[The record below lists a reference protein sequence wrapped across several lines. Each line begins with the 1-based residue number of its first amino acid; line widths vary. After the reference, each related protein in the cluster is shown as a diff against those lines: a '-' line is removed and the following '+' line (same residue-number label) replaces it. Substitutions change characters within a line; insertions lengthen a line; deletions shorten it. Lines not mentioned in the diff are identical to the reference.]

1 MGDTNVVNP
10 GSVNVADQSDGE
22 IKINQT
28 IKIDRPS
35 SNSGPA
41 KQGIA
46 FANGMVK
53 KDQAVTVSP
62 SMNAGPTAQGIAFA
76 DGMVEKDQAV
86 TVSPST
92 NSGPI
97 TQGGDLAP
105 GRGVAATDPS
115 DVTPAMTAQRSVN
128 GGTASPTSPNTINTT
143 QNTAVTQPA
152 SVQQF
157 NRTINV
163 YP

>member
-1 MGDTNVVNP
+1 MSDTNAVNP
-10 GSVNVADQSDGE
+10 GLVNVADQSDGE

-35 SNSGPA
+35 SNSGPTA
-41 KQGIA
+41 QGIAYANRMVKKNQPVTVSPSSNAGPTAQGIA

-53 KDQAVTVSP
+53 KNQAITVSP
-62 SMNAGPTAQGIAFA
+62 SSNAGPL
-76 DGMVEKDQAV
+76 
-86 TVSPST
+86 
-92 NSGPI
+92 

-105 GRGVAATDPS
+105 GRGVAETDPS
-115 DVTPAMTAQRSVN
+115 DVTPAMTAQRSVD
-128 GGTASPTSPNTINTT
+128 GGTASPVSPDTINTT
-143 QNTAVTQPA
+143 ENTAVTQPA

>member
-10 GSVNVADQSDGE
+10 GSINVADQSDGE
-22 IKINQT
+22 IKINQA

-62 SMNAGPTAQGIAFA
+62 SMNAGPTSQGIAFA

-86 TVSPST
+86 TVSPSS
-92 NSGPI
+92 NAGPI

-105 GRGVAATDPS
+105 GRGVAETDPS

>member
-1 MGDTNVVNP
+1 MDDINVVNP

-28 IKIDRPS
+28 IIVSKPS
-35 SNSGPA
+35 SNS
-41 KQGIA
+41 
-46 FANGMVK
+46 
-53 KDQAVTVSP
+53 
-62 SMNAGPTAQGIAFA
+62 GPTAQGIAFA
-76 DGMVEKDQAV
+76 DRMVKKNQAITVSPSTNAGPTAQGITFADGMVKKDQAV
-86 TVSPST
+86 TISPST

-115 DVTPAMTAQRSVN
+115 DVTPAMTAQRNIN
-128 GGTASPTSPNTINTT
+128 GGTASPVSPNTINTT
-143 QNTAVTQPA
+143 QNTAVTQAA

-157 NRTINV
+157 NRTISV

>member
-1 MGDTNVVNP
+1 MGDPNIVNP

-41 KQGIA
+41 KQGIT

-53 KDQAVTVSP
+53 KDQAVTASP
-62 SMNAGPTAQGIAFA
+62 SSNAGPTVQGITFA
-76 DGMVEKDQAV
+76 DGMVRKDQAI

-97 TQGGDLAP
+97 TQGGNLAP

-128 GGTASPTSPNTINTT
+128 GGTASPVSPNTITTT
-143 QNTAVTQPA
+143 QNTVVTQSS

-157 NRTINV
+157 SRTINV
-163 YP
+163 NV

>member
-1 MGDTNVVNP
+1 MSDTNVVNP

-22 IKINQT
+22 ILVNQAIT
-28 IKIDRPS
+28 ISKPS
-35 SNSGPA
+35 SNSGPTA
-41 KQGIA
+41 LGIT
-46 FANGMVK
+46 FADRMVK
-53 KDQAVTVSP
+53 K
-62 SMNAGPTAQGIAFA
+62 N
-76 DGMVEKDQAV
+76 QAV

-115 DVTPAMTAQRSVN
+115 DVTPAMTAQRSVD
-128 GGTASPTSPNTINTT
+128 GGTASPTSPNTIDTT
-143 QNTAVTQPA
+143 QNTAISQD
-152 SVQQF
+152 VQQF

-163 YP
+163 FP

>member
-1 MGDTNVVNP
+1 MSDTNIVNP

-22 IKINQT
+22 ILVNQAIT
-28 IKIDRPS
+28 VSTPS
-35 SNSGPA
+35 QNSGPTA
-41 KQGIA
+41 RGIT
-46 FANGMVK
+46 FADGVVR

-62 SMNAGPTAQGIAFA
+62 S
-76 DGMVEKDQAV
+76 
-86 TVSPST
+86 S

-105 GRGVAATDPS
+105 GRGAAATSPS

-128 GGTASPTSPNTINTT
+128 GGTSSPISPNTINTSQDT
-143 QNTAVTQPA
+143 VVSQPT

-157 NRTINV
+157 SRTININV
-163 YP
+163 

>member
-1 MGDTNVVNP
+1 MSDTNVVNP

-22 IKINQT
+22 ILVNQAIT
-28 IKIDRPS
+28 ISKPS
-35 SNSGPA
+35 SNSGPTA
-41 KQGIA
+41 LGIT
-46 FANGMVK
+46 FADRMVK
-53 KDQAVTVSP
+53 K
-62 SMNAGPTAQGIAFA
+62 N
-76 DGMVEKDQAV
+76 QAV

-115 DVTPAMTAQRSVN
+115 DVTPAMTAQRSID

-143 QNTAVTQPA
+143 QNTAISQD
-152 SVQQF
+152 VQQF

-163 YP
+163 FP

>member
-1 MGDTNVVNP
+1 MSDTNVVNP

-22 IKINQT
+22 IKINQ
-28 IKIDRPS
+28 
-35 SNSGPA
+35 
-41 KQGIA
+41 
-46 FANGMVK
+46 
-53 KDQAVTVSP
+53 AVTVSRP
-62 SMNAGPTAQGIAFA
+62 SGNSGPTAQGIAFA
-76 DGMVEKDQAV
+76 DGMVRKDQAV
-86 TVSPST
+86 TISPST

-97 TQGGDLAP
+97 AQGGDLAP

-143 QNTAVTQPA
+143 QDTVVTQPT

-157 NRTINV
+157 SRTINV
-163 YP
+163 NV